1 MDIRMQGR
9 ALTLL
14 YRVFLRNATGA
25 HQIPYLPSKTVIPP
39 RSPRALS
46 PVAPE
51 DVGMDSGYVDEFLTA
66 LEGERS
72 ANLHTLAIAR
82 DGKVF
87 CLATAPGY
95 EYDIR
100 HQTHSLC
107 KTVTG
112 LAIGIL
118 VGEGKLTVNTP
129 IHKLITEGRPAIL
142 SSRMKAITVRHLLSM
157 TTGVMFGEVGSITE
171 EDWVRSY
178 FESSV
183 AFVPGTRFSYNSMNS
198 YLLSVIVETLT
209 GKTLSEFANERIFA
223 PLGIR
228 DVFWESCPRGHTKG
242 GWGLYLSAEDSL
254 KLGEMILRGGT
265 YKKRR
270 IVPREWIFEM
280 AKPHAKTPEAIGDY
294 HYGYHIWVARD
305 GKSLLCNGM
314 LGQNVWI
321 SPTNRIVLVTNS
333 ANCELFQN
341 GPMFSLFKN
350 AFSLPFDKE
359 PKPHDEAALYR
370 LCEHEARF
378 FAGRAWTH
386 AQDPDAPLGDGRTPT
401 AIFDRLTAAPLL
413 AERNNFGL
421 LPLSVMLMQNNLNGG
436 ITSLAFSRHGKERYL
451 NVCEGE
457 ECYSLPIGFE
467 DYRETVLT
475 VRGEVFL
482 VRTRAEFCD
491 DTDGVPILKVEV
503 LFPELASVRR
513 LRFYYDEPSPTVI
526 LSEQPGRRM
535 LNYLVDVI
543 GFMPRGKL
551 LGGLLRNQLDR
562 ETIAARVRTCYE
574 PTLRLGRGEAPP
586 EVEYPRF
593 DGVDPLPFDG
603 HDVFGAAFPLAN
615 SDISARLDEAAA
627 GEPSALPTSVARAM
641 AAIKGPK
648 QEAARPTAVAKKPT
662 AAKPAALAKAA
673 AVAKK
678 GAVSRTA
685 LKKAVKP
692 TAKKK

>member
-14 YRVFLRNATGA
+14 YRLFLRNATGA
-25 HQIPYLPSKTVIPP
+25 HQIPYLPSKTCIPP

-51 DVGMDSGYVDEFLTA
+51 DVGIDSTYVDEFLTA

-72 ANLHTLAIAR
+72 ANLHTLAVAR

-87 CLATAPGY
+87 CLAAAPGY
-95 EYDIR
+95 DYDIR

-112 LAIGIL
+112 LSIGIL
-118 VGEGKLTVNTP
+118 VGEGKLTVDTP
-129 IHKLITEGRPAIL
+129 IHKILTEGRPAIL

-157 TTGVMFGEVGSITE
+157 TTGVMFGELGSVTE

-183 AFVPGTRFSYNSMNS
+183 VFTPGTRFSYNSMNS
-198 YLLSVIVETLT
+198 YMLSVIVETLT
-209 GKTLSEFANERIFA
+209 GKTLAEFANERLFA

-254 KLGEMILRGGT
+254 KLGEMILHNGA

-341 GPMFSLFKN
+341 GPMFSLFKD
-350 AFSLPFDKE
+350 AFSLPFGKE
-359 PKPHDEAALYR
+359 PKPHNEAALYR

-378 FAGRAWTH
+378 FAGRAWTR
-386 AQDPDAPLGDGRTPT
+386 AQAPDVPLGDGRTP
-401 AIFDRLTAAPLL
+401 AALWDRLTAAPLL

-421 LPLSVMLMQNNLNGG
+421 LPLFVMLMQNNLNAG
-436 ITSLAFSRHGKERYL
+436 ITSLSFSRCGKERFL
-451 NVCEGE
+451 NVCEGD
-457 ECYSLPIGFE
+457 ECYSLPVGFE
-467 DYRETVLT
+467 DYRETTLT

-503 LFPELASVRR
+503 LFPELASARR

-586 EVEYPRF
+586 EVEYSRF
-593 DGVDPLPFDG
+593 DGLDPLPYDG
-603 HDVFGAAFPLAN
+603 GDVFGPSFSLAG
-615 SDISARLDEAAA
+615 SDISVQLNGAAEGEAFSPTVSVAKAIAAMKKSPKAAA
-627 GEPSALPTSVARAM
+627 ERTV
-641 AAIKGPK
+641 K
-648 QEAARPTAVAKKPT
+648 
-662 AAKPAALAKAA
+662 KAA
-673 AVAKK
+673 AVKKTAVAAKK
-678 GAVSRTA
+678 PAPRKKSTA
-685 LKKAVKP
+685 KTPAKKAVKAP
-692 TAKKK
+692 AKKK